1 VNILLIIVAVLAIV
15 LLIVG
20 GAISAVSY
28 LLWVG
33 LALLIISAVAF
44 LLRVLTGRRV

>member
-1 VNILLIIVAVLAIV
+1 MNILLIVVAVIAIV

-20 GAISAVSY
+20 GAVKAVGF

-33 LALLIISAVAF
+33 LVLLLIAAVAF